1 MNGKKMKFVAVVVG
15 MMTGVMT
22 SFGVV
27 VETEKW
33 QAAIDAAS
41 AAGGGTVKIPQGR
54 HVTGGLFLRDN
65 VTLEIEKDAVLEGV
79 GDGDQYQGLDLEFVE
94 TRSPWSALIMATNAV
109 NVAVVGEGRIFGN
122 GTAFPPSRESV
133 GRPRGLIF
141 YHCRNVRVEGVTIH
155 DTGSWTCYFK
165 ECDGVVA
172 RKVTIDSHV
181 NRNNDG
187 FDIDSR
193 NVLIEDCVV
202 DGSDDGICLKSDNPS
217 FTVENVTVR
226 GCTVSSSCNAL
237 KIGTG
242 SHGNFRNILFENVRT
257 RLCSR
262 FGRNRAGYDWEKAL
276 KVYREWY
283 KGCSSPYTSIAA
295 IAIENVDGGKL
306 ENVVFRNIEAEGSRV
321 PIFIRAGLRTGR
333 KCGIPAGTGRVMR
346 GILLEN
352 IRGTALSQIACSIT
366 GVPGLRLQDVTL
378 RNVSLTFPGGGREA
392 DERKPVPEVA
402 GEYPEA
408 NMFGID
414 RGLPAYAI
422 YARHVDGL
430 RLENVT
436 TSLAASDERRPFVA
450 DDVTGF
456 SVKDC
461 SFSASD
467 GPGEMLQL
475 PGGKFVCRDQV
486 AGVGGDGAFA
496 PGTIRSFR
504 TALDAG
510 FSCVFKLFRSG
521 DGVLYVADEA
531 TLERAGFRCCR
542 NWKNSLEKLDV
553 GAQWGDQTKGNA
565 DMRVPTLDEV
575 LGVIPQGR
583 RVAFDVA
590 TDDVAAA
597 GEIVAALGR
606 FKDLKAGDFAFFGG
620 EKIVAAL
627 KAALPEADYPA
638 SVAPLFDDPGLA
650 LDAFVKGAA
659 SIRTSR
665 ASEMWREM
673 REVAS
678 AAAGAAIDREKLKQ
692 EYWWRVGAYEPVV
705 PRIAGML
712 AEPGL
717 HGRAAA
723 TLDYI
728 AATNAVGKED
738 RLWRSRAWRNER
750 VHGQFV
756 VWTCEK
762 RSRLRWSVP
771 RLVGP
776 GGAVIGGDS
785 VKVRFVRYTVAEVNK
800 TVMRRKLA
808 AFAVGD
814 ILDDA
819 EAVDMPAGGFRP
831 LWMTVKVPGDAPAG
845 TYRGTLELTADADV
859 KIAFSVELEVV
870 AETLPERPSFFLDYW
885 QRPHN
890 TAAYHGVKPW
900 SPEHF
905 QLMRPIYEELA
916 AAGQKVVWALA
927 VDDLWHRGE
936 GIRDIAMVKRRKKA
950 DGSWD
955 FDFSI
960 LDKYVDFCRSCGIGP
975 QIHLYSMLR
984 FQTWSASNMVRN
996 HTLDHIDAASGAQEK
1011 YFFPDYGAPEF
1022 EAYWAPFLQ
1031 ALERHV
1037 KEKKWVGD
1045 VYMAADE
1052 MNHKV
1057 IGRMVDIVKR
1067 HAPSVK
1073 FAMANDR
1080 DFVDFKGIG
1089 IANFSQALRPGK
1101 LSKGFFEWVKERKAR
1116 GETTTFYTCNFPAH
1130 PNNWT
1135 TSPLAEQ
1142 EWMGLFAAA
1151 AEMDGMLRWAACSWT
1166 RAPMWDTSVSRFE
1179 PGETQ
1184 FIYPGARV
1192 SPRWEILR
1200 DSIENYEKIKVLRD
1214 TGRGTEELDRALA
1227 GLVFMPEMWKSG
1239 ELYRA
1244 KVDAVYR
1251 AMAAAERGDKKKGDR

>member
-1 MNGKKMKFVAVVVG
+1 MAVVSV
-15 MMTGVMT
+15 MTGVLT
-22 SFGVV
+22 ASGIV

-41 AAGGGTVKIPQGR
+41 AAGGGTVTIPEGR

-65 VTLEIEKDAVLEGV
+65 VTLKLDKGAVLEGV
-79 GDGDQYQGLDLEFVE
+79 PDGSQYAQVDLEFVE

-122 GTAFPPSRESV
+122 GAAFPPSWESV

-141 YHCRNVRVEGVTIH
+141 YHCRNVRIEGVVIH
-155 DTGSWTCYFK
+155 DMGSWTCYFK

-193 NVLIEDCVV
+193 NVLIEDCIV

-262 FGRNRAGYDWEKAL
+262 FGRSGAGYDREKAL
-276 KVYREWY
+276 AGYRKWY
-283 KGCSSPYTSIAA
+283 KGCSSPYSSISA

-333 KCGIPAGTGRVMR
+333 RCGIPAGTGRVMR

-352 IRGTALSQIACSIT
+352 VRGTALSQIACSIT
-366 GVPGLRLQDVTL
+366 GVEGLRLQDVTL

-392 DERKPVPEVA
+392 DERKPVPDVV

-408 NMFGID
+408 NMFGAD

-436 TSLAASDERRPFVA
+436 ASLAAPDERKPFIV

-456 SVKDC
+456 SVKNC
-461 SFSASD
+461 SFAASD

-475 PGGKFVCRDQV
+475 PGGVFVCRDQV
-486 AGVGGDGAFA
+486 FGVNGDGAFA

-521 DGVLYVADEA
+521 DGVLYAADEA
-531 TLERAGFRCCR
+531 SLERAGFKRGSD
-542 NWKNSLEKLDV
+542 WKGALEKLDV
-553 GAQWGDQTKGNA
+553 GAIWGDQTKGQD

-575 LGVIPQGR
+575 LAVIPQGR
-583 RVAFDVA
+583 RVAFDIA
-590 TDDVAAA
+590 TDEVSAA
-597 GEIVAALGR
+597 GEIAAALER
-606 FKDLKAGDFAFFGG
+606 RKELKASDFVFSGDA
-620 EKIVAAL
+620 KIMAEL
-627 KAALPEADYPA
+627 KALLPAASYPSA
-638 SVAPLFDDPGLA
+638 AAPLFDDPGLA
-650 LDAFVKGAA
+650 LYAFAGGAA
-659 SIRTSR
+659 SVRSNR
-665 ASEMWREM
+665 AAEMWREM
-673 REVAS
+673 REIAS
-678 AAAGAAIDREKLKQ
+678 AVAGAAIDREKIKQ
-692 EYWWRVGAYEPVV
+692 EYWWRTGAYEPVT
-705 PRIAGML
+705 PRLAGTL
-712 AEPGL
+712 AGPGL
-717 HGRAAA
+717 HGRAVE
-723 TLDYI
+723 TLEYI
-728 AATNAVGKED
+728 TATNAVGKEN
-738 RLWRSRAWRNER
+738 RLWRSRGWRNER

-771 RLVGP
+771 RLAGP
-776 GGAVIGGDS
+776 GGAVIGGDD

-831 LWMTVKVPGDAPAG
+831 LWVTVKVPADAPAG
-845 TYRGTLELTADADV
+845 VYRGTLELTADRDA
-859 KIAFSVELEVV
+859 KISFPIELEVA
-870 AETLPERPSFFLDYW
+870 AETLPERPTFFLDYW

-905 QLMRPIYEELA
+905 ALMRPIYEELA

-936 GIRDIAMVKRRKKA
+936 GIRDQTMVKRRKNA
-950 DGSWD
+950 DGTWS

-996 HTLDHIDAASGAQEK
+996 HTLDHIDAASGAEEK

-1037 KEKKWVGD
+1037 QEKKWAGD

-1057 IGRMVDIVKR
+1057 IGRMVEIIRR

-1080 DFVDFKGIG
+1080 DFENFKEIG

-1101 LSKGFFEWVKERKAR
+1101 LSEGFFDWVKERRAR

-1151 AEMDGMLRWAACSWT
+1151 AELDGMLRWAACSWT

-1200 DSIENYEKIKVLRD
+1200 DSIENFEKIKVLRN
-1214 TGRGTEELDRALA
+1214 TGRGTAELDKALTD
-1227 GLVFMPEMWKSG
+1227 LVFPPEMWKSG
-1239 ELYRA
+1239 SLYRA

-1251 AMAAAERGDKKKGDR
+1251 AMAAAEAGGKKKGDR